1 MTRTDSVLSELESY
15 SFLLSELE
23 RSDMF
28 FLCLTLLHFDRSDM
42 FFLCLT
48 LLHFAMSSRS
58 QSGLSHS
65 QSNLR
70 FSEFASDFPTYLDSP
85 HGALSGD

>member
-15 SFLLSELE
+15 GFLFSELE
-23 RSDMF
+23 V
-28 FLCLTLLHFDRSDM
+28 TLSKFDRSDM